1 MKFALIGKLE
11 RGLVTKTAQKV
22 YEYLTANGH
31 DVQVEQE
38 FAKYLGVDD
47 GIQWKLID
55 AEIII
60 TVGGDGTILKT
71 LENLDGKIF
80 GINAGRYGFLTEV
93 KPEQAIEGLE
103 RIFKGNYFLEERHK
117 VAVALNGVR
126 LYDALN
132 EAVIHTSVIAKMQMF
147 DLRIDGVEVD
157 LFRADGMIVS
167 TPTGSTG
174 YSMSVGGPLVDPRVK
189 GFIIVPIAPFKLNT
203 RALLVPFE
211 AKVEIRLIESKPSVL
226 VLDGQYEKMVNEGDT
241 LMFTASEKTARFIR
255 FKPSY
260 YEILRKQFYPER
272 REIGSADIHEG
283 QRFQEPR
290 ESPHRP
296 A

>member
-22 YEYLTANGH
+22 YEFLKAKGLE
-31 DVQVEQE
+31 VQVEEE
-38 FAKYLGVDD
+38 FAKYLGVT
-47 GIQWKLID
+47 GVHWKQISAD
-55 AEIII
+55 INI

-71 LENLDGKIF
+71 LEVLDGMIF

-93 KPEQAIEGLE
+93 MPEDAITGLE
-103 RIFKGNYFLEERHK
+103 RVLRNDYFIEERHK
-117 VAVALNGVR
+117 LGVTLNGTR

-147 DLRIDGVEVD
+147 DLRVDGIEVD

-174 YSMSVGGPLVDPRVK
+174 YSMSAGGPLVDPRVH

-203 RALLVPFE
+203 RALLVPNE
-211 AKVEIRLIESKPSVL
+211 AKIEIRLMEAKPSVM
-226 VLDGQYEKMVNEGDT
+226 VLDGQYEKVVTEGDMI
-241 LMFTASEKTARFIR
+241 LFTASEKVAKFIR

-260 YEILRKQFYPER
+260 YDLLRKQFYPER
-272 REIGSADIHEG
+272 RDRGSEG
-283 QRFQEPR
+283 KDEGKRFQEPG
-290 ESPHRP
+290 EGGHRKP
-296 A
+296 